1 VHEPPPSPS
10 LLGLTPVRQM
20 YLAAFFVAV
29 TAGALSGIF
38 PPFVQASGY
47 ELGTVG
53 FLVSLSSVFSLAS
66 RLPAGALF
74 TGRRGPALTAA
85 GALLF
90 AASTAAFALTTDLV
104 PLIVSR
110 SLNGLGYGV
119 FTTINLAVL
128 MGAIARPDQR
138 SGITGW
144 YLAWIAAGHAL
155 GGYVSGFM
163 VDTLGYGPTFVVGSA
178 AVVLALPFSLVRAP
192 AAPRAPAGPAA
203 AAERPWRAMLTL
215 PLLIPSLQ
223 VFSINAFSQIVWV
236 LYPLYGLG
244 VGLSLTII
252 GLHRG
257 SMSST
262 GMVSRP
268 LAGQLH
274 RWVSYGQATT
284 WGLVGTAIA
293 TMLIPFFTAALP
305 LLMLH
310 VVLGALRSVAMVSSM
325 AAAVEYAGADLRKR
339 GMASGL
345 YHFASDCANVLTP
358 LASGL
363 LADRIGLAPTFW
375 VLPAA
380 LTGVYFALLATSALA
395 ARVPRGSAQ
404 RG

>member
-1 VHEPPPSPS
+1 
-10 LLGLTPVRQM
+10 
-20 YLAAFFVAV
+20 
-29 TAGALSGIF
+29 
-38 PPFVQASGY
+38 
-47 ELGTVG
+47 
-53 FLVSLSSVFSLAS
+53 
-66 RLPAGALF
+66 
-74 TGRRGPALTAA
+74 
-85 GALLF
+85 
-90 AASTAAFALTTDLV
+90 
-104 PLIVSR
+104 
-110 SLNGLGYGV
+110 
-119 FTTINLAVL
+119 

-325 AAAVEYAGADLRKR
+325 AAAIEYAGADLRKR